1 MLCFSKS
8 TFQTLFFLV
17 ALTFEISNWIKQ
29 FTRSCYANKHTG
41 PFKFIHIRLKTKS
54 CRISELF
61 NFQTLGK
68 IFGQLFTLLNVYS
81 LDKKTFYSGLSKNV
95 DTISWYFVCTFF
107 SNLQNGGPK
116 SSLSTYNAFFTTTE
130 MRLKSAIKCLLCT
143 ERMLSFNRHVPKDG
157 LNISDREFY
166 RFKIR
171 HAPAGQPRL
180 IWIKLR
186 C

>member
-61 NFQTLGK
+61 NFQTLAK

-81 LDKKTFYSGLSKNV
+81 LDKKTLYGGLSKNV

-116 SSLSTYNAFFTTTE
+116 SSLSTYNAF
-130 MRLKSAIKCLLCT
+130 LLLPKCA
-143 ERMLSFNRHVPKDG
+143 SKVQ
-157 LNISDREFY
+157 LNVFCVQKECSVSIGMCQKMVWIFPIGNFIGS
-166 RFKIR
+166 RFVTPR
-171 HAPAGQPRL
+171 PASQDWYG
-180 IWIKLR
+180 
-186 C
+186 